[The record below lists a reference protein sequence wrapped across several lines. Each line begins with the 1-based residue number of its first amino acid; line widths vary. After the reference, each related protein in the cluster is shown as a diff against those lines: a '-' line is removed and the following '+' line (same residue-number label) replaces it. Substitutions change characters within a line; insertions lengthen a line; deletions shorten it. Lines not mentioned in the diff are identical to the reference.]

1 MKNEQKRIVVVFRND
16 DPSATADLEH
26 EREIFAHFEK
36 AGIPQTLGVIPN
48 VCAAIPRDPH
58 GQGECLLSERPE
70 VIAFLAEYVRRTGSE
85 IALHGLT
92 HRTNKGSL
100 PARKHFSEFIGLPLD
115 EQERMLLQ
123 GIRILQDSFGA
134 KPTTFIPPWNELDL
148 NTVVACARTGLR
160 VVSAGVHVQPVK
172 GVILFGVNTDL
183 AGFHD
188 VFRQAKEGRGIT
200 FLHVLFHSKT
210 VKSAEEKSLLTT
222 VLQTVANDPV
232 CEAIPLAEAVRRYP
246 DQIGVLND
254 AGKNLAGFGDL
265 LGSNRAKSAIYFNKL
280 NVLKRISGLDRLLS
294 QAHSRYFRGDYS
306 GCLDLSWDIDK
317 VSTCVLWAMRIATLV
332 ANFTFAILVV
342 VAFHLLHLEML
353 LLFLWL
359 VPVML
364 IVLSINLS
372 RNVIAADARR
382 ELLIAGSLA
391 VVGNILG
398 LVWGGFLCG

>member
-26 EREIFAHFEK
+26 EREIFACFEK
-36 AGIPQTLGVIPN
+36 AGIPQTLGVIPK
-48 VCAAIPRDPH
+48 VCTGAPRDPH
-58 GQGECLLSERPE
+58 GQGEFMLSERPE
-70 VIAFLAEYVRRTGSE
+70 VISFLAEYVRRTGSE

-92 HRTNKGSL
+92 HRTNKRSL

-123 GIRILQDSFGA
+123 GIQILQDAFGA
-134 KPTTFIPPWNELDL
+134 KPTTFIPPWNELDM

-188 VFRQAKEGRGIT
+188 VFRQAREGHGIT

-222 VLQTVANDPV
+222 VLQTVTNDPD
-232 CEAIPLAEAVRRYP
+232 CEAITLAEAVRRYP

-254 AGKNLAGFGDL
+254 AGKNLAQFGDL
-265 LGSNRAKSAIYFNKL
+265 LGSNRAKSTMYL
-280 NVLKRISGLDRLLS
+280 NTLCILKRISGLDRLLS
-294 QAHSRYFRGDYS
+294 EARSRYFHGDYS
-306 GCLDLSWDIDK
+306 GCLDLSEDIDK
-317 VSTCVLWAMRIATLV
+317 VSTCLLWAMRITTLG
-332 ANFTFAILVV
+332 ANFGLAILGVF
-342 VAFHLLHLEML
+342 AFQLLHAKT
-353 LLFLWL
+353 LFLWL
-359 VPVML
+359 LPVLL
-364 IVLSINLS
+364 IALFVKLS
-372 RNVIAADARR
+372 RNVIAVDTRR
-382 ELLIAGSLA
+382 ELLFACFLA
-391 VVGNILG
+391 VTGNILG
-398 LVWGGFLCG
+398 LVFGGFLCG